1 LSDEHGFEREELSM
15 TDDSRTYD
23 AIVIGAGFAGVTA
36 ARDLGTAGRSV
47 LLLEARDRLGGR
59 TWYRAFPTTKQN
71 VEIGGTWVAPRW
83 QPHVGGEIE
92 RYGMD
97 IVESP
102 APERFAWSLAGDRT
116 SSPLPIPVEEWLDFE
131 RAIVHIDTSA
141 ARIRFGTAPLDQE
154 GLEDLDVPF
163 EEWLNALRL
172 PRKTREFLLAW
183 ASFYFGNHPSQVSAL
198 HILSWVAGFGNSA
211 VGWYVGV
218 SEKLSKGTR
227 GLIEVMSDDSKA
239 EIRLDSP
246 VDSIGHAGE
255 TVTVTTRAGDS
266 YSASAV
272 VLATPLNTWSDI
284 SFSPALSKAK
294 AAAAGEKHAG
304 QSVKV
309 WALVKNVEGNFYG
322 VGWDTALKWV
332 ATEYTVAEGS
342 LLVGFGCSPDDLD
355 VTNSDEVARAIKE
368 FLPDA
373 EVVATDSHD
382 WNADEFSQGTWMAY
396 RPGQVMRF
404 ATALQEAE
412 GRVAFAGSD
421 LASGWTGWIDGA
433 IESGARAVRDVESI
447 LAGASAPVA
456 AKR

>member
-1 LSDEHGFEREELSM
+1 M
-15 TDDSRTYD
+15 TDDRGTYD
-23 AIVIGAGFAGVTA
+23 VIVVGAGFAGVTA
-36 ARDLGTAGRSV
+36 ARDVGAAGRSV
-47 LLLEARDRLGGR
+47 IVLEARDRLGGR
-59 TWYRAFPTTKQN
+59 TWYRPFSTTTQW

-83 QPHVGGEIE
+83 QPHIAREIE

-102 APERFAWSLAGDRT
+102 APERFAWSLAGDRS
-116 SSPLPIPVEEWLDFE
+116 SSPLPIPVDEWLDFE

-141 ARIRFGTAPLDQE
+141 ARIRFGAAPIDQK
-154 GLEDLDVPF
+154 GLEDLDIPF
-163 EEWLNALRL
+163 EEWLDAVQISG
-172 PRKTREFLLAW
+172 KTRDFLLAW
-183 ASFYFGNHPSQVSAL
+183 AGFFFGNHPSQVSAL
-198 HILSWVAGFGNSA
+198 HILSWVAGFENSA

-218 SEKLSKGTR
+218 SEKLGKGTR
-227 GLIEVMSDDSKA
+227 GLIEAMSDDSNA
-239 EIRLDSP
+239 EIRLGSP
-246 VDSIGHAGE
+246 VRSIEDGGD
-255 TVTVTTRAGDS
+255 VVGVTTRGGHS
-266 YSASAV
+266 YSAGAV

-284 SFSPALSKAK
+284 SFSPALSEAK
-294 AAAAGEKHAG
+294 AAAAAEKHAG

-355 VTNSDEVARAIKE
+355 VTNPDEVARAIKE

-373 EVVATDSHD
+373 EVVATDAHD

-404 ATALQEAE
+404 ATALQEPE
-412 GRVAFAGSD
+412 GRVTFAGSD
-421 LASGWTGWIDGA
+421 LASGWAGWIDGA
-433 IESGARAVRDVESI
+433 IESGSRAAREVDLI
-447 LAGASAPVA
+447 LAGTSATVTVT
-456 AKR
+456 R